1 MLSALAQKELK
12 ELMRQS
18 TVALQPKAK
27 PVMAARNV
35 APKREVRYSRHAKEA
50 LREYK
55 MQLNGWVPSQ
65 DGEEA
70 TAAEFIALGR
80 CFQLTEGAE
89 TPANAAES
97 VERFHG
103 CDPDGILVEF
113 DPTVLQPPSELMA
126 EDVRFEEESENMEGS
141 LEAAADSTK
150 GFGSQIGT
158 LQERVK
164 ALETEASIAGQ
175 LSQRIK
181 ELELQLEQASHAQV
195 AARQEA
201 AQWEREAEMEQAAR
215 RQTEAETATVRRE
228 IQHMQG
234 VLAEWE
240 QWGAN
245 AQSVVQ
251 SLFTEVEGLRP
262 LKA

>member
-103 CDPDGILVEF
+103 CDPMGYWW
-113 DPTVLQPPSELMA
+113 
-126 EDVRFEEESENMEGS
+126 N
-141 LEAAADSTK
+141 STPR
-150 GFGSQIGT
+150 S
-158 LQERVK
+158 
-164 ALETEASIAGQ
+164 SN
-175 LSQRIK
+175 
-181 ELELQLEQASHAQV
+181 
-195 AARQEA
+195 
-201 AQWEREAEMEQAAR
+201 R
-215 RQTEAETATVRRE
+215 RQSSWPRTSGSRKRAKT
-228 IQHMQG
+228 
-234 VLAEWE
+234 WKD
-240 QWGAN
+240 
-245 AQSVVQ
+245 
-251 SLFTEVEGLRP
+251 P
-262 LKA
+262 